1 MSESTAHD
9 DEINAA
15 FASVTIHTP
24 QPVMNGGMFW
34 NGDGFRSFESEAGQS
49 FPRDPFLQF
58 EGGQRMP
65 MRVSTAFRPY
75 RPRANAFCAITEDV
89 VPESPLTLI
98 NSYDAWSPDSVK
110 ATLTRHYREKVKK
123 IARDKI
129 ISPTHARLQHG
140 DDIICW

>member
-1 MSESTAHD
+1 MSESTAYD

-15 FASVTIHTP
+15 FASVSIHTP
-24 QPVMNGGMFW
+24 QPLKNGGMFW
-34 NGDGFRSFESEAGQS
+34 NETEFRSFESEAGQS
-49 FPRDPFLQF
+49 LARDPFHQF
-58 EGGQRMP
+58 KGGQRMP
-65 MRVSTAFRPY
+65 MHASAAFRPY
-75 RPRANAFCAITEDV
+75 RPRANAFCVITDDV

-110 ATLTRHYREKVKK
+110 ATLTRHYKEKVKK